1 MPKVDVKN
9 IKGEILRQIEL
20 PDSVFSVP
28 YNPFL
33 VQEMI
38 RMQMANRRRGTHK
51 AKNRNEV
58 AGSTRKLYRQK
69 GTGHARAG
77 SSKSPLRRGG
87 GVIFGPVPRDY
98 SFSPPKKVRRKAL
111 CVTLSKKLSDG
122 ELSVMQEFECNVM
135 KTRDLLLRLD
145 PENQQ
150 IKTLIVLGE
159 MQDDTRE
166 NICKSL
172 RNVPYYQVLPAEGL
186 NVYDLV
192 NNKNIVLMEKSIPI
206 ISERLQS

>member
-9 IKGEILRQIEL
+9 IKGEVLHQIEL

-28 YNPFL
+28 YNPSI
-33 VQEMI
+33 VQEVI

-51 AKNRNEV
+51 TKNRTEIT
-58 AGSTRKLYRQK
+58 GSMQKLYRQK

-77 SSKSPLRRGG
+77 TAKSPLRRGG
-87 GVIFGPVPRDY
+87 GVTFGPVPRDY

-122 ELSVMQEFECNVM
+122 ELSVMQEFECDVI
-135 KTRDLLLRLD
+135 KTKELLSRLD
-145 PENQQ
+145 PNNQK

-159 MQDDTRE
+159 MQENTRE
-166 NICKSL
+166 NIRKSL
-172 RNVPYYQVLPAEGL
+172 RNVPYYQVLQVEGL

-206 ISERLQS
+206 ISERLQ